1 MSAKLKFIQHLE
13 KNGCYASVVSAE
25 HAAELVEEVR
35 SLHDGGFLDDELYN
49 DYAAPYFVPEMP
61 RSLPN
66 TKSII
71 VVAVPQP
78 MIRTTFHWKGKEL
91 KFAVPPTYY
100 DANKVNL
107 RVRRL
112 LADAFKPEAHRF
124 VRAALPVKLLAV
136 RSGIALYGRN
146 NITYDPEYGSFHR
159 LTAFYSDYDS
169 PVDIWREKK
178 ALPKCDKCRACLKA
192 CPTGAI
198 QKDRFLIRAER
209 CLTYL
214 NEKTSDHKFPEWV
227 DPSAHNAIVGCMI
240 CQRACPY
247 DNDVVDWYED
257 RGEFSEEETAYLL
270 NGRFSGE
277 KSKRIGRKLRHVG
290 LDIATFPRNLEV
302 LLAQSRQQSAVE

>member
-25 HAAELVEEVR
+25 HAAELGEEVR
-35 SLHDGGFLDDELYN
+35 SLHDHGLLDDEFFN
-49 DYAAPYFVPEMP
+49 DYSAPYFAQKMP

-66 TKSII
+66 PKSII

-78 MIRTTFHWKGKEL
+78 MLRTTFHWKGKAF
-91 KFAVPPTYY
+91 KFVVPPTYY

-112 LADAFKPEAHRF
+112 LAEAFEPDKYRF
-124 VRAALPVKLLAV
+124 VRAVLPVKLLAV

-146 NITYDPEYGSFHR
+146 NITYDPGYGSFHR
-159 LTAFYSDYDS
+159 LVAFYSDYDS
-169 PVDIWREKK
+169 PVDNWREKK
-178 ALPKCDKCRACLKA
+178 ALPKCDTCKACLKA

-214 NEKTSDHKFPEWV
+214 NEKTSDHKFPKWV
-227 DPSAHNAIVGCMI
+227 DPSAHNATVGCMI
-240 CQRACPY
+240 CQKACPY
-247 DNDVVDWYED
+247 DKEVVDWYED

-270 NGRFSGE
+270 KGKFTGE
-277 KSKRIGRKLRHVG
+277 RSKRMRKKLKHLG
-290 LDIATFPRNLEV
+290 LDLSTFPRNLEV
-302 LLAQSRQQSAVE
+302 LLARSHAL